1 MPSPNVFA
9 NDQNVL
15 ILPDL
20 NALNSSIQAIRNILY
35 NHEARLGNLDGGGGS
50 TGDVDPTIPGEA
62 TPIEDPGND
71 LEQKLQ
77 DLLDELALIGRG
89 VISTRDLLAS
99 TIFDQVEEIM
109 AQVNSVV
116 ERTQNI
122 TLDDIEYAR
131 QLAQLAANQ
140 ANDARQAALE
150 LLASNEAVRDEV
162 LVAQT
167 AAETA
172 AAEAATSAS
181 QSSTAV
187 TTVEAAAAQAII
199 AQTAAAQSAL
209 DASQSADAASTSESQ
224 ALTYS
229 TQAQTYALAAET
241 SSQEASAVR
250 DMFELEAGALV
261 NPGFEHERTLNGVV
275 NVFPEGWVKSD
286 FNLAAEWHKL
296 GHMAPSGTSGEV
308 LQYGSLSM
316 FGFVSL
322 SVPEWGIAKS
332 LRVVDLTTITF
343 NMQVWVD
350 TMTIPASI
358 TRNSSTQSFI
368 ANDDAFF
375 RITCY
380 DSAGVVLT
388 QTSRERWSDSLSQYQ
403 HDTNGLTGVVSNAYL
418 TLEWT
423 FTLPS
428 GTDEVLIELI
438 AVDNNNA
445 VGVFGATTGNPRVR
459 FDNFNVVSS
468 GLFYD
473 ITGGGQFARQQARAA
488 VTARNQSEAFA
499 TDAFN
504 WASASENSSVTA
516 QTARDESNTA
526 AGAAAT
532 SATNAQSY
540 ANDALAYSQVSQT
553 SQLIA
558 TAQSDFANYTDVAPD
573 GAFAFDS
580 GTMGW
585 TSYINATLT
594 NPNNKALRVTPSG
607 TGAVIRSPV
616 INFSGT
622 QYNKVRAKA
631 KIISGSMSNLSTVWL
646 SYTTATRSSPG
657 GHEMEPLFAG
667 DLSPAA
673 SDGSITLM
681 WDITQTDEA
690 AEWASGQIQQLFLHV
705 SPSASVI
712 WEVDYLYVLGEAA
725 DANYRHAQASITSA
739 ANAEASE
746 SLAQSYAAAAET
758 HALDAQSSMSAA
770 QISETNAATAA
781 TTAAGSASTATTQA
795 GIATTA
801 ANNAGTSAT
810 NAGISATQA
819 ANSVVDAQ
827 GAASTATTQAGIA
840 TAAATNAVSQ
850 AVALFPPDFT
860 VNKDSWTDASTGDP
874 TAVAT
879 TTKSIVDDGTL
890 GKCLQM
896 SGIAATVYSKGV
908 LAVATGRV
916 YRIEVIGRATTNPG
930 DGQGRITL
938 GLVGLDA
945 TYGTAVNAS
954 NTVATNITV
963 VGGQF
968 SHSAKF
974 SDVADVGNN
983 ITAWASGKQWLRPF
997 VQTNASETG
1006 SPVIVIK
1013 SIKITDITS
1022 EQASAISAASA
1033 SISASQAAV
1042 SATDAGTAYSGAVT
1056 QKNLATEAATASLGA
1071 AASLFP
1077 DNFGS
1082 GKSHILLENTV
1093 TGDPLTAASTSF
1105 AIENDATIG
1114 QSLRMSGIGQF
1125 VAQKGILSATA
1136 GRIYEI
1142 EIVGI
1147 AVTNPTDG
1155 TGRVQIGLASIS
1167 STYTYPATNVVWT
1180 TAVNKTVADGKF
1192 TIAARFSD
1200 QADATHSISAWNSV
1214 NGPYL
1219 RALVMTN
1226 SGEAGTPVMRISQF
1240 RVRDIT
1246 AQIESTKQ
1254 KLLAAASAANAAIS
1268 ETNAASSSTT
1278 ATTAASTASTQASL
1292 ATGAATTA
1300 VDASNTA
1307 TTQAANA
1314 AISATNAATSAT
1326 NASNS
1331 ASTASTQ
1338 AGIATSASTSAGT
1351 AATNAAASLA
1361 SAIASQVS
1369 LFPDTVASNS
1379 KEQFTNDYTGAPS
1392 GMSTAS
1398 NAIVVDGTLG
1408 TSLSLTGV
1416 GSSSSLPNA
1425 IAHKGA
1431 VPLTAGKVY
1440 EIQVIF
1446 RATTNPTDGT
1456 GSWNLIFGSMDAAY
1470 GAAVYV
1476 GSNGTMTVAGGVQTV
1491 TLRVSDTAN
1500 ATYNI
1505 IAWTAAKVW
1514 GRPIFRANQSETGSP
1529 VAVVQSFSIKDI
1541 TSQIEAAKQAAIATT
1556 QAGNAASSAAAAS
1569 ISETNAASSATTAT
1583 NAASTATTQQ
1593 TLATTAATTA
1603 TTQATNAATSATN
1616 AANALS
1622 SSIAAQISLF
1632 PDNVMSGSKDQFS
1645 NYLDG
1650 SPASLAITTN
1660 NIVTNG
1666 TLGPCLELTGTTT
1679 GIPAANL
1686 IMHRGVVPLTAGK
1699 VYELEVTLIPT
1710 VDPTDGV
1717 GNHWLGFSGF
1727 DGAYANRVSATGLTT
1742 TMTVAGGVITTIAR
1756 FSDVADTLYG
1766 ITAWAAGKVWGR
1778 PYIRVNQSETG
1789 SPVVHLQKF
1798 SIKDVTS
1805 QIEAARQR
1813 DLAFVDQLAASLQEI
1828 PATLIWKFDSTVEG
1842 WGANSG
1848 TLTAPGNFIKFITSS
1863 TNSNITKTG
1872 LSFSGTN
1879 YDKIIIKLRI
1889 NAGTP
1894 ARLDTGWQLFYTTGG
1909 HEISSSYYA
1918 LPVRYQ
1924 SYRPVQGEWFTL
1936 VYDMSI
1942 LTAGGT
1948 DWITNTITGLR
1959 FDPGS
1964 ISGLEVDIDFI
1975 AVGRLNPAGS
1985 SESAAAASISASQAA
2000 TSATTAD
2007 TAASTATTQQTLA
2020 TAAATSANNYATNA
2034 ANSLASAISTQISLF
2049 PDTVVNGSKE
2059 HFSNSYIGDP
2069 TTRPTTTYSIVTNPT
2084 LGASLEMPGVTQD
2097 LAPKGVV
2104 PLTAG
2109 KVYEIEAVF
2118 IATANPTDGTG
2129 TWHLYWASL
2138 DSSYATPVTV
2148 STSGTM
2154 TVAGGTQ
2161 SVTLRVSNTAD
2172 AAYSIIAWTAGKV
2185 WGRPLFRANQS
2196 EAGSPIVHI
2205 QRLSIKDITSQ
2216 IEAAR
2221 QAAIATTQAGNAASS
2236 AAAAS
2241 ISETNAA
2248 SSATTAN
2255 TAASTATTQQTLAT
2269 SAATTATTQAGN
2281 ASTSAANA
2289 AASLAAAIASQVSLF
2304 PDTVAN
2310 GSKEHFSNSYGSSPG
2325 AVTTASN
2332 SIITDA
2338 TLGLSLAITGV
2349 GGSGS
2354 TTPNNIAT
2362 KGVVP
2367 LTAGKVYEIEAV
2379 FIATANPTDG
2389 TGNWTIF
2396 FGCFS
2401 SDYSASTYPSISGTM
2416 TVAGGV
2422 QTITARWS
2430 SAADATYSI
2439 NAWTAGRVWGRPL
2452 IRFNANETGSPT
2464 VSLQKFSIKDITS
2477 QIEAARQ
2484 AAIATT
2490 QAGNASTSAAA
2501 ASVSASNAATS
2512 ATTASGA
2519 SSTAT
2524 TQANLATSAA
2534 TTATT
2539 QAGNAATSAT
2549 AADLAR
2555 SLADVNQQISSILDI
2570 PPTQFW
2576 DFTSSVEGWVATNGT
2591 GSNVSGTYQ
2600 LVTTTTDPSI
2610 GKVVSI
2616 NGALYDKVIA
2626 RVRTTGTTPTSL
2638 DTNWELYYKTA
2649 GHGITSGYRARPVNA
2664 SSYTIAQNTWFTL
2677 VFDMANLFAGGNDWI
2692 TNTITELR
2700 LDLGGLSGV
2709 TYQVDFIG
2717 VGRVNPAAPA
2727 QQAAS
2732 ASTSAANAAI
2742 SETNAA
2748 TSATT
2753 ASGAASTA
2761 TTQAGLA
2768 TTAST
2773 NATTAKTAA
2782 ELARDI
2788 ADVNSEISAVLD
2800 IPTTLFWD
2808 FTSTVEGWVGRNAS
2822 IVLSNVSNTL
2832 NLAIA
2837 DNTGSYFYISG
2848 LSFSG
2853 ALYNKIV
2860 MRIRTLSTVPT
2871 TLDPIRWRMLYSVDG
2886 GHGHSYSFYG
2896 QPIKMSS
2903 YTIGQNTWFTLL
2915 WDMESLTVG
2924 GTDWVSNTIT
2934 GLRIEPD
2941 ANVAP
2946 VTYQIDFIAVGRANP
2961 AAATQQAAA
2970 AAISASQ
2977 AATSQTNAASSAA
2990 TATTQASISTS
3001 AATTATTQAGNAS
3014 TSATNAAAS
3023 LAAAIASQISLFPDT
3038 VAGGSKEQFTNYHT
3052 GDPTTR
3058 PTITNSIVVDG
3069 TLGSSVQLTG
3079 IGTSTG
3085 LPNSLAHKGTIP
3097 LIAGKVYEMQVVF
3110 RATTNPTDG
3119 TGSWDMYLLCLDSA
3133 YGTLSSV
3140 AITGTMTVAGGT
3152 QTATFRVS
3160 DTANAAYSIAAWT
3173 SGKVWGRPLFAVN
3186 RSEAGSPV
3194 VVVQSFS
3201 VKDITSQINAATS
3214 AAAASATAVTL
3225 FPSTFDDLSVWTDG
3239 ADGIPSSMPT
3249 TTKATINDPTIGNAI
3264 RCIGTGTGMRLYT
3277 KGVLPAVAGKIYEME
3292 VTGIAAVNP
3301 TDGTGA
3307 FSPYFRSLNASYVYI
3322 ANHSNVIVSKTV
3334 ADGKFTF
3341 TLRISDTADATY
3353 GIIAWNA
3360 SAVWIRPFIISN
3372 ESEAGSPE
3380 VRYSSFR
3387 VRDITEQ
3394 INAARQAAIA
3404 TTQATNAS
3412 TSAANAAISASN
3424 AASSATTASG
3434 AASTATTQA
3443 GIATS
3448 ASTTATTQATNAGTS
3463 ATNAANSLANALAT
3477 VVSLFPDNVSSGNKD
3492 QFTDASSG
3500 AGAPSVVATT
3510 SNAVVDNA
3518 TLGKCLALTGVGTGT
3533 NNSVFHK
3540 GVVPLTPGKVYEFEL
3555 TYIATVNPTDGV
3567 GSGIFYLFGLDGAYT
3582 TATWVGVSLPTF
3594 TVAAGVQTVT
3604 VRYSDTANATYNITA
3619 WPAGKVW
3626 GRPYV
3631 RFNQSEAGSPVVHLQ
3646 KFAVKDI
3653 TSQIE
3658 AAKQAAIAT
3667 TQATSASTSAANAA
3681 ISETNAAGSATTA
3694 SGASSTATTQAGIAT
3709 SAATTATTQAG
3720 TATTQAGNAST
3731 SATNASKAQ
3740 RLAQV
3745 AHIAASAIDFAA
3757 FWTFDSSVGFFVVNG
3772 TFTLNGNGTAR
3783 LTQVGAST
3791 AYIAVGSLSV
3801 DGSKYRYIIVRY
3813 RANQATTLSAA
3824 SVTPRLYYTTSGHG
3838 SSESYRNV
3846 PMNIDD
3852 YNPYTVGDWI
3862 TVVYDMHNLQA
3873 GGTDWQTNT
3882 ILGFRFQPITG
3893 DDGATHDFDFIGVA
3907 AYNPAAPAQQAT
3919 AASTSAANAAI
3930 SETNAANSATTA
3942 SGASSTATTQAGI
3955 ATSAATTATTQ
3966 AGTATTQAGNAATSA
3981 TNAANSLA
3989 AAISSQI
3996 SLFPEGVMGGSKEHF
4011 SNSYIGDP
4019 TTRPTTTYSIVT
4031 NPTLGASL
4039 EMPGVTQDLAPKGAV
4054 PLTAGRVYEVQATFI
4069 ATANPTDGTGTWHLY
4084 WASLD
4089 SSYATPITVSTS
4101 GTMTVAGGVQTI
4113 TARWSSAAD
4122 ATYSINAWTA
4132 GKVWGRPLFR
4142 ANQSEAGSPIVHIQ
4156 RLSIKD
4162 ITSQIEAAKQAAI
4175 ATTQASNASTSA
4187 ANASTSASN
4196 AAGSATTATGA
4207 ASTATTQAGIATSAS
4222 TTATTQ
4228 ATNAATSATNAANSL
4243 TAAIATQVSLFTET
4257 FYPSKESFGDSWSYV
4272 GTDQPTTSKSVVD
4285 NATLGKCLAI
4295 PGVSSGT
4302 LTDVATKG
4310 YVPLTAGRVY
4320 EIEITFIATV
4330 NPTDGTGNVYIY
4342 MISLDAAF
4350 GSGSYPVI
4358 AYTFTVAAGVQ
4369 TIKCRWSD
4377 TADATYSINA
4387 WGAGKVWGRPLI
4399 RFNTGEAGSPVVHLQ
4414 KFSIKDITSQIEAAK
4429 QAAIATTQ
4437 AASATTS
4444 AANAAISES
4453 NAAGSATTASGA
4465 SSTATTQAGIATSAA
4480 TTATTQAG
4488 NASTSATN
4496 AANALAAANAAAI
4509 AIFPDVLASSKNAWT
4524 DTATG
4529 NPTSLANTSKV
4540 TVTNATLGDCVQF
4553 TGVDQRLYAKGVLDP
4568 VPGRVYEI
4576 EVRGIATTNPTDG
4589 TGKIQ
4594 PSMLGLDSAYAAVGS
4609 SAIATGITMTVAGG
4623 VFTATQR
4630 FSNSANAPYGVI
4642 AWPAGSLAWL
4652 RPWLRVNDGEA
4663 GTPVVAISSIK
4674 VKDVTAVVAAEI
4686 QAAAASSSATAA
4698 STSASNASTSASN
4711 AASSATTAS
4720 GASSTA
4726 TTQAGIA
4733 TSAATTAT
4741 TQAGNASTSAT
4752 AAELARSLADVN
4764 QQISSILDIP
4774 PTQFWDF
4781 TSSVEGW
4788 VATNG
4793 TGSNVSGTFQ
4803 IVTSTTDPYMAR
4815 TGLTIDGSLY
4825 DKVVVRVRTTGTT
4838 PTSLDIAWEIYYAT
4852 GGHSYS
4858 SSYRAKP
4865 VNYAS
4870 YTVSQNTWFTLVF
4883 DMANLFAGGTDWVT
4897 NTITGLRLDL
4907 GGASGITYQ
4916 VDFIGVGRANPGA
4929 VAQQA
4934 NAAAG
4939 SAAAASVSATNA
4951 ATSESNAA
4959 GSAAAASTSATV
4971 AATIGTGADLLGNP
4985 LFEKWT
4991 TTYPNMWPNASLGS
5005 GSTITKTTGG
5015 VNRYGGTNVITSVC
5029 TTETHYLYTDNL
5041 TDAFYF
5047 SQYYVLDVEVELTA
5061 GAISG
5066 AGIILEVNNSTTGR
5080 TNLSFAS
5087 HGTKVGNFY
5096 RIRRVI
5102 DKSAYTEATFSYVK
5116 FWMMTNWSTLGTQT
5130 AKTLRWH
5137 KYSIRPATTEEIRT
5151 YNVATEISAAVSVET
5166 SARVSSISGIEAKY
5180 SVKVDVNGYVSGFG
5194 LISTANN
5201 DTPYSTF
5208 TLSANAFK
5216 IVDPANGVSTPQ
5228 QIFAVESINGQS
5240 KLTIPGTMV
5249 SDKVQSY
5256 NGLTTFDLANGR
5268 IVMADDAWYTSFTGT
5283 VSSDATGWSG
5293 RTVRQLIP
5301 VANITNANGNTQ
5313 KVRVTLTAST
5323 AASMTIGAIYIGH
5336 GAGAG
5341 DVYDFAAAPTQLFF
5355 TGGVG
5360 NKVVAANTTEV
5371 VEGTF
5376 AYNGTSPLVIS
5387 FYFSTTSSIR
5397 HVAVSTG
5404 NRAFYKAAND
5414 PTTVDATGYTETSNL
5429 ICVTKVET
5437 YW

>member
-20 NALNSSIQAIRNILY
+20 NALNTSIQAIRNILY

-187 TTVEAAAAQAII
+187 TTAEAAAAQAII

-275 NVFPEGWVKSD
+275 NVFPEGWIKSD

-646 SYTTATRSSPG
+646 SYITATRSSPG
-657 GHEMEPLFAG
+657 GHEMVPLFAS

-705 SPSASVI
+705 SPSASVV

-795 GIATTA
+795 GLATTA

-860 VNKDSWTDASTGDP
+860 VNKDSWTDASTGAP
-874 TAVAT
+874 IAVAT

-1114 QSLRMSGIGQF
+1114 QSLRMSGVGQF

-1246 AQIESTKQ
+1246 TQVESTKQ

-1300 VDASNTA
+1300 VDAANTA

-1369 LFPDTVASNS
+1369 LFPDTVVSNS

-1456 GSWNLIFGSMDAAY
+1456 GSWNLIFCSLDAAY

-1622 SSIAAQISLF
+1622 SAIAAQISLF
-1632 PDNVMSGSKDQFS
+1632 PDNAMSGSKDQFS

-1650 SPASLAITTN
+1650 SPASLAVTTN

-1686 IMHRGVVPLTAGK
+1686 IMHRGVVPLIAGK

-1717 GNHWLGFSGF
+1717 GNIWLGFSGF
-1727 DGAYANRVSATGLTT
+1727 DGAYANRVSAISSTT
-1742 TMTVAGGVITTIAR
+1742 TMTVAGGAITTIAR

-1909 HEISSSYYA
+1909 HGISSSYYA

-1924 SYRPVQGEWFTL
+1924 SYRPIQGEWFTL

-2097 LAPKGVV
+2097 LAPKGAV

-2109 KVYEIEAVF
+2109 RVYEVQATF

-2281 ASTSAANA
+2281 AATSATNA
-2289 AASLAAAIASQVSLF
+2289 ANSLAAAITSQVSLF
-2304 PDTVAN
+2304 PDNVVN
-2310 GSKEHFSNSYGSSPG
+2310 GSKEQFSNSYITSP
-2325 AVTTASN
+2325 ATLATVSN

-2338 TLGLSLAITGV
+2338 TLGSCLAITGV

-2367 LTAGKVYEIEAV
+2367 LTAGKVYEVEIV

-2389 TGNWTIF
+2389 VGSWTIY
-2396 FGCFS
+2396 FGGYTADFVTS
-2401 SDYSASTYPSISGTM
+2401 SYPAVSGTM
-2416 TVAGGV
+2416 TVVDGV
-2422 QTITARWS
+2422 KTVTARWS
-2430 SAADATYSI
+2430 NTADATYSI
-2439 NAWTAGRVWGRPL
+2439 SAWTTGRVWGRP
-2452 IRFNANETGSPT
+2452 IVRFNSGEAGSPT
-2464 VSLQKFSIKDITS
+2464 VSLQKLSIKDITSQIEAAKQAAIATTQATNASTSAAAASVSASNAASSATTATGASSTATTQAGIATSAATTATTQAGNAGTSATAAATSLASAIATQVSLLPDNVSSGSKEHFTNSYTGDPATRPTVTHPIVSNGTLGSCLALTGLSQDLSPKGAVPLTAGKIYEIQVIFIATADPTDGIGSYTLYFGALDSAYINQVYTGATGTFTVADGVRTVTYRVSDVADATYSIAAWAAGKVWGRPMFRTNGGEAGTPVVHVQRLSIKDITS

-2490 QAGNASTSAAA
+2490 QAN
-2501 ASVSASNAATS
+2501 
-2512 ATTASGA
+2512 
-2519 SSTAT
+2519 
-2524 TQANLATSAA
+2524 
-2534 TTATT
+2534 
-2539 QAGNAATSAT
+2539 
-2549 AADLAR
+2549 
-2555 SLADVNQQISSILDI
+2555 
-2570 PPTQFW
+2570 
-2576 DFTSSVEGWVATNGT
+2576 
-2591 GSNVSGTYQ
+2591 
-2600 LVTTTTDPSI
+2600 
-2610 GKVVSI
+2610 
-2616 NGALYDKVIA
+2616 
-2626 RVRTTGTTPTSL
+2626 
-2638 DTNWELYYKTA
+2638 
-2649 GHGITSGYRARPVNA
+2649 
-2664 SSYTIAQNTWFTL
+2664 
-2677 VFDMANLFAGGNDWI
+2677 
-2692 TNTITELR
+2692 
-2700 LDLGGLSGV
+2700 
-2709 TYQVDFIG
+2709 
-2717 VGRVNPAAPA
+2717 
-2727 QQAAS
+2727 
-2732 ASTSAANAAI
+2732 
-2742 SETNAA
+2742 
-2748 TSATT
+2748 
-2753 ASGAASTA
+2753 
-2761 TTQAGLA
+2761 
-2768 TTAST
+2768 
-2773 NATTAKTAA
+2773 
-2782 ELARDI
+2782 
-2788 ADVNSEISAVLD
+2788 
-2800 IPTTLFWD
+2800 
-2808 FTSTVEGWVGRNAS
+2808 
-2822 IVLSNVSNTL
+2822 
-2832 NLAIA
+2832 
-2837 DNTGSYFYISG
+2837 
-2848 LSFSG
+2848 
-2853 ALYNKIV
+2853 
-2860 MRIRTLSTVPT
+2860 
-2871 TLDPIRWRMLYSVDG
+2871 
-2886 GHGHSYSFYG
+2886 
-2896 QPIKMSS
+2896 
-2903 YTIGQNTWFTLL
+2903 
-2915 WDMESLTVG
+2915 
-2924 GTDWVSNTIT
+2924 
-2934 GLRIEPD
+2934 
-2941 ANVAP
+2941 
-2946 VTYQIDFIAVGRANP
+2946 
-2961 AAATQQAAA
+2961 
-2970 AAISASQ
+2970 
-2977 AATSQTNAASSAA
+2977 
-2990 TATTQASISTS
+2990 
-3001 AATTATTQAGNAS
+3001 
-3014 TSATNAAAS
+3014 
-3023 LAAAIASQISLFPDT
+3023 
-3038 VAGGSKEQFTNYHT
+3038 
-3052 GDPTTR
+3052 
-3058 PTITNSIVVDG
+3058 
-3069 TLGSSVQLTG
+3069 
-3079 IGTSTG
+3079 
-3085 LPNSLAHKGTIP
+3085 
-3097 LIAGKVYEMQVVF
+3097 
-3110 RATTNPTDG
+3110 
-3119 TGSWDMYLLCLDSA
+3119 
-3133 YGTLSSV
+3133 
-3140 AITGTMTVAGGT
+3140 
-3152 QTATFRVS
+3152 
-3160 DTANAAYSIAAWT
+3160 
-3173 SGKVWGRPLFAVN
+3173 
-3186 RSEAGSPV
+3186 
-3194 VVVQSFS
+3194 
-3201 VKDITSQINAATS
+3201 
-3214 AAAASATAVTL
+3214 
-3225 FPSTFDDLSVWTDG
+3225 
-3239 ADGIPSSMPT
+3239 
-3249 TTKATINDPTIGNAI
+3249 
-3264 RCIGTGTGMRLYT
+3264 
-3277 KGVLPAVAGKIYEME
+3277 
-3292 VTGIAAVNP
+3292 
-3301 TDGTGA
+3301 
-3307 FSPYFRSLNASYVYI
+3307 
-3322 ANHSNVIVSKTV
+3322 
-3334 ADGKFTF
+3334 
-3341 TLRISDTADATY
+3341 
-3353 GIIAWNA
+3353 
-3360 SAVWIRPFIISN
+3360 
-3372 ESEAGSPE
+3372 
-3380 VRYSSFR
+3380 
-3387 VRDITEQ
+3387 
-3394 INAARQAAIA
+3394 
-3404 TTQATNAS
+3404 NAS

-3434 AASTATTQA
+3434 ASSTATTQA

-3448 ASTTATTQATNAGTS
+3448 AATTATTQ
-3463 ATNAANSLANALAT
+3463 ATNAANSLANAIAT

-3492 QFTDASSG
+3492 QFTNAYV
-3500 AGAPSVVATT
+3500 GAPSAVSTS

-3518 TLGKCLALTGVGTGT
+3518 TLGKCLALTGLGTGD

-3555 TYIATVNPTDGV
+3555 TYIATVDPTDGV

-3582 TATWVGVSLPTF
+3582 TATWVGVNLPTF

-3604 VRYSDTANATYNITA
+3604 IRYSDTANATYNITA

-3681 ISETNAAGSATTA
+3681 ISESNAAG
-3694 SGASSTATTQAGIAT
+3694 
-3709 SAATTATTQAG
+3709 
-3720 TATTQAGNAST
+3720 
-3731 SATNASKAQ
+3731 
-3740 RLAQV
+3740 
-3745 AHIAASAIDFAA
+3745 
-3757 FWTFDSSVGFFVVNG
+3757 
-3772 TFTLNGNGTAR
+3772 
-3783 LTQVGAST
+3783 
-3791 AYIAVGSLSV
+3791 
-3801 DGSKYRYIIVRY
+3801 
-3813 RANQATTLSAA
+3813 
-3824 SVTPRLYYTTSGHG
+3824 
-3838 SSESYRNV
+3838 
-3846 PMNIDD
+3846 
-3852 YNPYTVGDWI
+3852 
-3862 TVVYDMHNLQA
+3862 
-3873 GGTDWQTNT
+3873 
-3882 ILGFRFQPITG
+3882 
-3893 DDGATHDFDFIGVA
+3893 
-3907 AYNPAAPAQQAT
+3907 
-3919 AASTSAANAAI
+3919 
-3930 SETNAANSATTA
+3930 SATTA

-4011 SNSYIGDP
+4011 SNV
-4019 TTRPTTTYSIVT
+4019 YSNLAPSAMSTASNSIIT
-4031 NPTLGASL
+4031 DTTLGSSL
-4039 EMPGVTQDLAPKGAV
+4039 AITGVGGNGSTTPNNIATKGVV
-4054 PLTAGRVYEVQATFI
+4054 PLTAGKVYEIEAVFI
-4069 ATANPTDGTGTWHLY
+4069 GTANPTDGTGNYQIWFLCMD
-4084 WASLD
+4084 AS
-4089 SSYATPITVSTS
+4089 Y
-4101 GTMTVAGGVQTI
+4101 G
-4113 TARWSSAAD
+4113 
-4122 ATYSINAWTA
+4122 
-4132 GKVWGRPLFR
+4132 
-4142 ANQSEAGSPIVHIQ
+4142 
-4156 RLSIKD
+4156 
-4162 ITSQIEAAKQAAI
+4162 
-4175 ATTQASNASTSA
+4175 
-4187 ANASTSASN
+4187 
-4196 AAGSATTATGA
+4196 
-4207 ASTATTQAGIATSAS
+4207 
-4222 TTATTQ
+4222 
-4228 ATNAATSATNAANSL
+4228 AATSTVTTGL
-4243 TAAIATQVSLFTET
+4243 VS
-4257 FYPSKESFGDSWSYV
+4257 
-4272 GTDQPTTSKSVVD
+4272 
-4285 NATLGKCLAI
+4285 
-4295 PGVSSGT
+4295 
-4302 LTDVATKG
+4302 
-4310 YVPLTAGRVY
+4310 
-4320 EIEITFIATV
+4320 
-4330 NPTDGTGNVYIY
+4330 
-4342 MISLDAAF
+4342 
-4350 GSGSYPVI
+4350 
-4358 AYTFTVAAGVQ
+4358 FTVADGVK
-4369 TIKCRWSD
+4369 TVTFRVSN
-4377 TADATYSINA
+4377 TADATYSISA
-4387 WGAGKVWGRPLI
+4387 WSSSRVWARPLI
-4399 RFNTGEAGSPVVHLQ
+4399 RFNSGEAGSPTVSLQ
-4414 KFSIKDITSQIEAAK
+4414 KFSIKDITSQIEAAR
-4429 QAAIATTQ
+4429 QAAI
-4437 AASATTS
+4437 
-4444 AANAAISES
+4444 
-4453 NAAGSATTASGA
+4453 
-4465 SSTATTQAGIATSAA
+4465 
-4480 TTATTQAG
+4480 ATTQAG
-4488 NASTSATN
+4488 NASTSA
-4496 AANALAAANAAAI
+4496 
-4509 AIFPDVLASSKNAWT
+4509 
-4524 DTATG
+4524 
-4529 NPTSLANTSKV
+4529 
-4540 TVTNATLGDCVQF
+4540 
-4553 TGVDQRLYAKGVLDP
+4553 
-4568 VPGRVYEI
+4568 
-4576 EVRGIATTNPTDG
+4576 
-4589 TGKIQ
+4589 
-4594 PSMLGLDSAYAAVGS
+4594 
-4609 SAIATGITMTVAGG
+4609 
-4623 VFTATQR
+4623 
-4630 FSNSANAPYGVI
+4630 
-4642 AWPAGSLAWL
+4642 
-4652 RPWLRVNDGEA
+4652 
-4663 GTPVVAISSIK
+4663 
-4674 VKDVTAVVAAEI
+4674 
-4686 QAAAASSSATAA
+4686 AAASV
-4698 STSASNASTSASN
+4698 SASN

-4741 TQAGNASTSAT
+4741 TQAGTATTQAGNAGTSAT

-4764 QQISSILDIP
+4764 QRISSVLDIP

-4788 VATNG
+4788 GASGG

-4803 IVTSTTDPYMAR
+4803 IVTSTTDPYMSR

-4825 DKVVVRVRTTGTT
+4825 DKVVVRVRTTGAS
-4838 PTSLDIAWEIYYAT
+4838 PTVVDGNWEIYYVT

-4858 SSYRAKP
+4858 GSYRAKP

-4883 DMANLFAGGTDWVT
+4883 DMANLFAGGTDWIT
-4897 NTITGLRLDL
+4897 NTITALRLDL

-4985 LFEKWT
+4985 LFEKWSS
-4991 TTYPNMWPNASLGS
+4991 TYPDMWTTATLGS

-5015 VNRYGGTNVITSVC
+5015 VNRYGGTNVLTAVC
-5029 TTETHYLYTDNL
+5029 TTGNHYLSTNSL

-5047 SQYYVLDVEVELTA
+5047 SQYYVIDVEVELTA
-5061 GAISG
+5061 GAITGS
-5066 AGIILEVNNSTTGR
+5066 GIILEVNNSSSGR
-5080 TNLSFAS
+5080 TNLSFATY
-5087 HGTKVGNFY
+5087 GTKVGNFY

-5102 DKSAYTEATFSYVK
+5102 DKSAYTDATFSYVK
-5116 FWMMTNWSTLGTQT
+5116 LWMMTNWATLGTLT

-5137 KYSIRPATTEEIRT
+5137 KYSVRPATTEEIRT

-5216 IVDPANGVSTPQ
+5216 IVDPSNGVTTPQ

-5256 NGLTTFDLANGR
+5256 NGLTTFDLANSR
-5268 IVMADDAWYTSFTGT
+5268 LVMADDTWYTSFTAT
-5283 VSSDATGWSG
+5283 VTTDATGWSG

-5301 VANITNANGNTQ
+5301 VVNITNANSNTQ

-5323 AASMTIGAIYIGH
+5323 AADMTVDAIYIGH
-5336 GAGAG
+5336 GAGSG
-5341 DVYDFAAAPTQLFF
+5341 DVYDFAATPTQLFF
-5355 TGGVG
+5355 TGGLG
-5360 NKVVAANTTEV
+5360 NKVVTANTTEV

-5387 FYFSTTSSIR
+5387 FYFSTTSSVR
-5397 HVAVSTG
+5397 HVATSTG
-5404 NRAFYKAAND
+5404 NRAFYKAANE
-5414 PTTVDATGYTETSNL
+5414 PATVDVTSYTETSNL
-5429 ICVTKVET
+5429 VCVTKVET